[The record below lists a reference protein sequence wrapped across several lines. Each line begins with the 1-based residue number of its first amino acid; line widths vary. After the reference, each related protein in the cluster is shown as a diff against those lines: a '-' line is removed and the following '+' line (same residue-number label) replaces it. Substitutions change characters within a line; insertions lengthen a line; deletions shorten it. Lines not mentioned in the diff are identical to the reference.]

1 MFDLFLKKTI
11 NNICFLFLLIQTTLH
26 AQQNVN
32 INVTLNLTSVVANLD
47 ILSQNNDL
55 NMNSNIDCVQKFF
68 PILSTLPSNC
78 QSQIV
83 SVFKANLI
91 PGRCCLPDVFVN
103 TVKNCFQKNLNSFT
117 NTMTNISRS
126 NKKSFSCFKNNEVFK
141 AINNIP
147 IYKEEKDNDDQFLR
161 EILKNYNML
170 SHLLSKCLAGL
181 NVVSLQ
187 MLSRM
192 CIPTASLSKF
202 FTKDSKG
209 NFNSIIKRKQDDI
222 DTFKACSEYLK
233 THTSVSD
240 TLLNSYVDQ
249 VNYLLGV
256 DQCNYFSD
264 FFNFDVSQDKE
275 DLFFPNS
282 YVPNKSPDSFDS
294 LVSQWSICTSSNSL
308 FPSFTVSNLKAKLGT
323 ALKSNPYGLSS
334 SIGRS
339 EINYDIIKRTFP
351 LEKYPDFHIKC
362 NGNSCIANC
371 NGCNDLVW
379 ESNKVITSS
388 NVVDFQVSCCKGIC
402 VVLIQL
408 QNPSVIGA
416 EVYQVTGDPSTR
428 VIDSLLKEKV
438 KNAQFCFDFK
448 KNKTNTINSTNT
460 GNSDPTKNLSTTN
473 NSSLFNFTN
482 FTDDK
487 IRSVMSDIQNNPQNY
502 LIDFRLGT
510 ALNLLLR
517 PYNNSTTVTLMN
529 YLTQDLYAK
538 NNSFYFFCEQGNCTY
553 QCKNCSNSNTSFLLY
568 SNTTLNRNISS
579 NLKLSR
585 VTTPTIS
592 SPTKGKVVYTCF
604 CILSSP

>member
-1 MFDLFLKKTI
+1 
-11 NNICFLFLLIQTTLH
+11 
-26 AQQNVN
+26 
-32 INVTLNLTSVVANLD
+32 
-47 ILSQNNDL
+47 
-55 NMNSNIDCVQKFF
+55 
-68 PILSTLPSNC
+68 
-78 QSQIV
+78 
-83 SVFKANLI
+83 
-91 PGRCCLPDVFVN
+91 
-103 TVKNCFQKNLNSFT
+103 
-117 NTMTNISRS
+117 MTNISRL

-141 AINNIP
+141 ALNNIP
-147 IYKEEKDNDDQFLR
+147 IYKEEKDNDDQFLK
-161 EILKNYNML
+161 EILKNYNVL

-233 THTSVSD
+233 THNSVSD

-256 DQCNYFSD
+256 DQCNYYSD
-264 FFNFDVSQDKE
+264 FFNFDVTQDQ
-275 DLFFPNS
+275 DDVFFPKS
-282 YVPNKSPDSFDS
+282 YVPNKSPDSFDT
-294 LVSQWSICTSSNSL
+294 LVSQWSMCSSSNSL
-308 FPSFTVSNLKAKLGT
+308 FPSFAVSNLKAKLGT
-323 ALKSNPYGLSS
+323 ALKSNPYGLST

-362 NGNSCIANC
+362 SGNSCMAYCI
-371 NGCNDLVW
+371 GCNDLVW
-379 ESNKVITSS
+379 ESSKVVTSS

-408 QNPSVIGA
+408 ENPSVVGA

-438 KNAQFCFDFK
+438 KNAEYCFDFK
-448 KNKTNTINSTNT
+448 KNKTSSTNPTNTSNINST
-460 GNSDPTKNLSTTN
+460 KNISTIT
-473 NSSLFNFTN
+473 NSSLLNFTN

-487 IRSVMSDIQNNPQNY
+487 IRSVMNDIQYNPQNY

-510 ALNLLLR
+510 ALNLLLK

-529 YLTQDLYAK
+529 YLTQDLYGK

-568 SNTTLNRNISS
+568 SNTTLNTKISS
-579 NLKLSR
+579 NLKSSR
-585 VTTPTIS
+585 VTAP
-592 SPTKGKVVYTCF
+592 
-604 CILSSP
+604 LSLVDHLRNQVDLL